1 MKERLFGKT
10 RGELLALVQEMGRP
24 PFTADQLCEWLYKK
38 RAAGF
43 EEMTNL
49 PKELRARLAERFEV
63 APGGPERVSQ
73 SADGT
78 KKYLFPASGRWV
90 EAAFIPE
97 SRRATLCLST
107 QVGCRMG
114 CLFCMTGKQGFQANL
129 DPGEILSQ
137 YARIPEFG
145 EITNIVYMGMGEP
158 LDNLQAVLA
167 SLEVL
172 TASWGFGMSPRRVTV
187 STIGV
192 IPAMRVFLAK
202 SASRL
207 AVSLHSPFEEER
219 RRLMP
224 VEHVYPIAEV
234 LDLLRGEGLKARLSF
249 EYIMFDGVNDSP
261 RHARELVRILHG
273 IDCRVNLIHFHRIPG
288 TPLAPTPA
296 ERMVEF
302 ENRLKQSGIMA
313 TIRKSRGEDIQAAC
327 GLLSTKELLRPQP
340 VDY

>member
-1 MKERLFGKT
+1 MKDRLFGKT
-10 RGELLALVQEMGRP
+10 QNELRELVREMDCP
-24 PFTADQLCEWLYKK
+24 PYTADQLCEWLYKK
-38 RAAGF
+38 RVTRF
-43 EEMTNL
+43 EEMSNL
-49 PKELRARLAERFEV
+49 PKELRARLGELFEV
-63 APGGPERVSQ
+63 APGGPERVSA

-90 EAAFIPE
+90 EAAFIPDG
-97 SRRATLCLST
+97 RRATLCLST

-137 YARIPEFG
+137 YARIPEFD

-158 LDNLQAVLA
+158 LDNLQAVLT
-167 SLEVL
+167 SIEIL
-172 TASWGFGMSPRRVTV
+172 TSPWGFGMSPRRITV

-192 IPAMRVFLAK
+192 IPAMRAFLAK

-224 VEHVYPIAEV
+224 VEHIYPIAEV
-234 LDLLRGEGLKARLSF
+234 LDLLREERLKARISF
-249 EYIMFDGVNDSP
+249 EYIMFEGVNDSP

-273 IDCRVNLIHFHRIPG
+273 IECRVNLIHFHRIPG

-296 ERMVEF
+296 DRMVEF
-302 ENRLKQSGIMA
+302 ENQLKQSGIMA